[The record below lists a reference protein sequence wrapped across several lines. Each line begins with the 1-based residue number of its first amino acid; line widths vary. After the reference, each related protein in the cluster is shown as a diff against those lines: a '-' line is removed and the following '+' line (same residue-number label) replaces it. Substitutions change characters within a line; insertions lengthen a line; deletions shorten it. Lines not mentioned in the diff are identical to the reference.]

1 MLDARQLAAQR
12 GDRLLFAGLGLRLR
26 AGEALW
32 LRGGNGS
39 GKTTLLRIL
48 AGLHAPLE
56 GQVLWQDTTLR
67 RDARVVSYLGHRNG
81 LKEELTPREN
91 LRHGL
96 ASAAPE
102 GGDQDIDVLLAR
114 VGIDD
119 ERADLPCRHL
129 SQGQQRRVALARV
142 LAEGRPLWLLDE
154 PFVGLDDQA
163 STDVMVILRTH
174 LHNQGLLIITSHQP
188 LAATELM
195 APLTELHLGQH
206 LGRQREQGQ

>member
-1 MLDARQLAAQR
+1 MLEARQLTAQR
-12 GDRLLFAGLGLRLR
+12 GDRLLFTGVDLRLR

-32 LRGGNGS
+32 LRGANGS

-56 GQVLWQDTTLR
+56 GQVLWRETALR

-91 LRHGL
+91 LRHSL
-96 ASAAPE
+96 ACAAPDD
-102 GGDQDIDVLLAR
+102 GDQDADALLAR

-163 STDVMVILRTH
+163 SAEVTAILRAH
-174 LHNQGLLIITSHQP
+174 LHSQGLLVVTSHQP
-188 LAATELM
+188 LAATDLA
-195 APLTELHLGQH
+195 APLAELH
-206 LGRQREQGQ
+206 LGRQRERTQ